1 MRNWSQNSSLRVII
15 ISSVGFGLASCSLAE
30 SSNSN
35 VSQSAFNRVN
45 SAGYAPV
52 YPPASPA
59 HGRYVMHAQNN
70 VVPNLR
76 GLSSAPQNLSPQYYQ
91 NYRVDTQS
99 GVTTRTAFE
108 QNVITG
114 RLNHQL
120 GDTVPSSP
128 VRAISD
134 TRNTPEDFLGTSQLS
149 HQLGDAAAPSRAA
162 LLSAPTSSSPART
175 AYYEAAAH
183 APQLNHQ
190 LEDTVP
196 SSPVRVISN
205 SGTIAEAAPFANS
218 FDRSAARQD
227 AQNQTAPY
235 SPAIAS
241 SRSSLS
247 AVSINS
253 SLSQALDQSTRLAIE
268 DLKIQ
273 EAEEGLIQAK
283 AQGKFKLNLD
293 SVVGATQS
301 DTVFDVVDR
310 TSTDFRLRRSA
321 SLGLSLPLYQ
331 GGRIKAQKNVA
342 RTGIETAK
350 ANYDSV
356 ESAVSQ
362 ETAIAH
368 LNIIRDRQLIQVYSQ
383 NVELLK
389 EQQRTVRALVNA
401 GENTLTD
408 AALVEARLAA
418 VEARLEQARASL
430 GASESNYRKLVGGEA
445 PSLLPV
451 DTVTL
456 PASLQE
462 IKTIAQQNNPQIRA
476 TQTLAEDAL
485 HNVAV
490 AKSFGRPKLA
500 LQGILRAAGGQS
512 ETIRRDTAAELLLN
526 LSVPLLSGG
535 ENKSRV
541 RQAALA
547 QSRAMLESREL
558 YDNLNERI
566 EQLWANVQSARRSQ
580 VPNQLQKTA
589 SQTAYDAIVLQR
601 DAGLAT
607 SLDVLTVQQ
616 NLFDA
621 DINLILAENDEAVSR
636 FQLLGLMGAL

>member
-1 MRNWSQNSSLRVII
+1 MRNWSQNSSLRAII
-15 ISSVGFGLASCSLAE
+15 ISSLGFGLASCSLAE

-35 VSQSAFNRVN
+35 VSQSAFSRVN

-59 HGRYVMHAQNN
+59 HGRYVLHAQNN

-76 GLSSAPQNLSPQYYQ
+76 GLASAPQNLGPQYYQ

-108 QNVITG
+108 QNVMTG

-120 GDTVPSSP
+120 DDTVPSSP
-128 VRAISD
+128 VRAISQ
-134 TRNTPEDFLGTSQLS
+134 TRNIPEAFLGTSQLS
-149 HQLGDAAAPSRAA
+149 HQLDDAAGPSRAA
-162 LLSAPTSSSPART
+162 RLSTPTSSSPART
-175 AYYEAAAH
+175 IYSGAAAH
-183 APQLNHQ
+183 APQLSHQ
-190 LEDTVP
+190 LDGTVP

-205 SGTIAEAAPFANS
+205 SFEG
-218 FDRSAARQD
+218 SAARQD

-273 EAEEGLIQAK
+273 EAEEGLVQAK

-456 PASLQE
+456 PASLRE

-589 SQTAYDAIVLQR
+589 SQTAYDAIVQQR

>member
-1 MRNWSQNSSLRVII
+1 MCNWSQNSCLRMLVM
-15 ISSVGFGLASCSLAE
+15 SSAAVGLSSCSVIE
-30 SSNSN
+30 SINSN
-35 VSQSAFNRVN
+35 FSKNAFNRV
-45 SAGYAPV
+45 SSTGYASA
-52 YPPASPA
+52 YSPINTA
-59 HGRYVMHAQNN
+59 RGESVRYAQNN
-70 VVPNLR
+70 AVPTLR
-76 GLSSAPQNLSPQYYQ
+76 GLSSAPQNLNPQYYQ
-91 NYRVDTQS
+91 EYHVDTQS
-99 GVTTRTAFE
+99 GDPRRMAIQ
-108 QNVITG
+108 QNDMVS
-114 RLNHQL
+114 RLSHQL
-120 GDTVPSSP
+120 DDTPTSLLRAPTTSYYDVAADTPHFNQQFDDRVLSSP
-128 VRAISD
+128 VR
-134 TRNTPEDFLGTSQLS
+134 ELS
-149 HQLGDAAAPSRAA
+149 NILPLKEVAPFDNSFAAP
-162 LLSAPTSSSPART
+162 
-175 AYYEAAAH
+175 
-183 APQLNHQ
+183 
-190 LEDTVP
+190 V
-196 SSPVRVISN
+196 
-205 SGTIAEAAPFANS
+205 
-218 FDRSAARQD
+218 ARQD
-227 AQNQTAPY
+227 AQIQTAPY
-235 SPAIAS
+235 SSTIAS
-241 SRSSLS
+241 APTSLS

-273 EAEEGLIQAK
+273 EAEEALVQAK

-293 SVVGATQS
+293 GVVGPTQS
-301 DTVFDVVDR
+301 NTVFDVVDR
-310 TSTDFRLRRSA
+310 TSNDFRLRRSA

-342 RTGIETAK
+342 ETGIKTAK

-368 LNIIRDRQLIQVYSQ
+368 LNVIRDRQLIQVYSQ
-383 NVELLK
+383 NVELLI
-389 EQQRTVRALVNA
+389 EQQRTIGALVNA

-408 AALVEARLAA
+408 AALVAARLAA

-430 GASESNYRKLVGGEA
+430 GNSESNYRKLVGEDA

-451 DTVTL
+451 DNVIL

-462 IKTIAQQNNPQIRA
+462 IKTIAQKNNPQIRA
-476 TQTLAEDAL
+476 TQTLAEDAS

-512 ETIRRDTAAELLLN
+512 ETIRRDTAAEVLLN

-558 YDNLNERI
+558 YNNLNERI
-566 EQLWANVQSARRSQ
+566 EQLWANIQSARRSQ

-589 SQTAYDAIVLQR
+589 SQTAYDAIVQQR

-621 DINLILAENDEAVSR
+621 DINLILAENEEAAAR
-636 FQLLGLMGAL
+636 FQLLGLMGAI

>member
-1 MRNWSQNSSLRVII
+1 MRTWSQNSSLRVLI
-15 ISSVGFGLASCSLAE
+15 ISSLGLGLSSCGLAEGSKP
-30 SSNSN
+30 N
-35 VSQSAFNRVN
+35 VSQSAFSRIN
-45 SAGYAPV
+45 SAGYAPA
-52 YPPASPA
+52 YPPATPA
-59 HGRYVMHAQNN
+59 SGYYVKHAQNN
-70 VVPNLR
+70 AVPSLR
-76 GLSSAPQNLSPQYYQ
+76 GLSTAPQYIGPRAYQ
-91 NYRVDTQS
+91 NYRADTQS
-99 GVTTRTAFE
+99 GVMM
-108 QNVITG
+108 N
-114 RLNHQL
+114 RLSHQL
-120 GDTVPSSP
+120 DAAGPLSQA
-128 VRAISD
+128 RAISD
-134 TRNTPEDFLGTSQLS
+134 TRSTAEARLSPSQFS
-149 HQLGDAAAPSRAA
+149 HQLDDAAAP
-162 LLSAPTSSSPART
+162 LLAPVSSSPART
-175 AYYEAAAH
+175 APYYAAPAH
-183 APQLNHQ
+183 AQQLSHQ
-190 LEDTVP
+190 LDGELP
-196 SSPVRVISN
+196 SPPVRAISN
-205 SGTIAEAAPFANS
+205 PRAFIETAPTVNS
-218 FDRSAARQD
+218 FEVSAARQNV
-227 AQNQTAPY
+227 QNQTAPY

-241 SRSSLS
+241 APASLS

-283 AQGKFKLNLD
+283 AQGRFKLNLD
-293 SVVGATQS
+293 GVVGPTQS
-301 DTVFDVVDR
+301 NTVFDVVDR
-310 TSTDFRLRRSA
+310 TSNDFRLRRSA

-331 GGRIKAQKNVA
+331 GGRITAQKNVA
-342 RTGIETAK
+342 KTGIETAK

-368 LNIIRDRQLIQVYSQ
+368 LNVIRDRQLIQVYSQ

-389 EQQRTVRALVNA
+389 EQQRTVGALVNA
-401 GENTLTD
+401 GESTLTD

-418 VEARLEQARASL
+418 VEARLEHTRASL

-451 DTVTL
+451 SSVTL

-500 LQGILRAAGGQS
+500 LQGVLRAAGGQS
-512 ETIRRDTAAELLLN
+512 ETIRRDTAAEVLLN

-558 YDNLNERI
+558 YNNLNERI
-566 EQLWANVQSARRSQ
+566 EQLWENVQSARRSQ

-589 SQTAYDAIVLQR
+589 SQTAYEAIVQQR

-636 FQLLGLMGAL
+636 FQLLALMGAI

>member
-1 MRNWSQNSSLRVII
+1 MRKWSQNSSLRVLI
-15 ISSVGFGLASCSLAE
+15 ISSVGLGLSSCGLAE
-30 SSNSN
+30 SSKSN
-35 VSQSAFNRVN
+35 VSQSAFSRVN
-45 SAGYAPV
+45 SAGYAPA
-52 YPPASPA
+52 YPSATPAS
-59 HGRYVMHAQNN
+59 GYSVKHAQNN
-70 VVPNLR
+70 AFPKLR
-76 GLSSAPQNLSPQYYQ
+76 GLSTAPQNLGPQYYQ
-91 NYRVDTQS
+91 GYRADTQS
-99 GVTTRTAFE
+99 GVLT
-108 QNVITG
+108 N
-114 RLNHQL
+114 RLSHQL
-120 GDTVPSSP
+120 DATIPLSP
-128 VRAISD
+128 TRAISD
-134 TRNTPEDFLGTSQLS
+134 TRSTAEARLSTSQLS
-149 HQLGDAAAPSRAA
+149 HQLDDASAPLLAPMSSPPARAA
-162 LLSAPTSSSPART
+162 S
-175 AYYEAAAH
+175 YYEAATY
-183 APQLNHQ
+183 APQLSHQ
-190 LEDTVP
+190 LDGAHP
-196 SSPVRVISN
+196 SPPVRAISN
-205 SGTIAEAAPFANS
+205 SGTFIQTAPTVSSFEAA
-218 FDRSAARQD
+218 AAGQN

-235 SPAIAS
+235 SSAIAAS
-241 SRSSLS
+241 PSSLS

-253 SLSQALDQSTRLAIE
+253 SLNQALDQSTRLAIE
-268 DLKIQ
+268 DLRIQ
-273 EAEEGLIQAK
+273 EAEEGLVQAK
-283 AQGKFKLNLD
+283 AQGRFKLNLD
-293 SVVGATQS
+293 GVVGPTQS
-301 DTVFDVVDR
+301 ETVFDVVDR
-310 TSTDFRLRRSA
+310 TSNDFRLRRSA
-321 SLGLSLPLYQ
+321 SLGLSLPIYQ

-342 RTGIETAK
+342 KTGIETAK

-368 LNIIRDRQLIQVYSQ
+368 LNVIRDRQLIQIYSQ

-389 EQQRTVRALVNA
+389 EQSRTVRALVSA
-401 GENTLTD
+401 GENTITD
-408 AALVEARLAA
+408 TALVEARLAT
-418 VEARLEQARASL
+418 VEARLEQARADL
-430 GASESNYRKLVGGEA
+430 GASESNYRKLVGSEA
-445 PSLLPV
+445 PALMPV
-451 DTVTL
+451 NSIIL

-512 ETIRRDTAAELLLN
+512 ETIRRDTAAEVLLN

-558 YDNLNERI
+558 YNNLNERI
-566 EQLWANVQSARRSQ
+566 EQLWENVQSARRSQ
-580 VPNQLQKTA
+580 APNQLQKTA
-589 SQTAYDAIVLQR
+589 SQNAYDAIVMQR

-621 DINLILAENDEAVSR
+621 EINLVQAQNVEDVSR